1 MSRLYYLA
9 WLILAAGIFFP
20 SLIFVL
26 VNRQPMDLDLMVPGW
41 QWQVPAGM
49 ALVLALLVGC
59 ALGLAAG
66 LGFGLARSEAKGGE
80 DSHEQS

>member
-9 WLILAAGIFFP
+9 WLLLAAVIFFP
-20 SLIFVL
+20 SLAFVL
-26 VNRQPMDLDLMVPGW
+26 INRQPLDLDLMVPGW

-66 LGFGLARSEAKGGE
+66 LGLGLVRSAARGGE
-80 DSHEQS
+80 GKHEQP

>member
-9 WLILAAGIFFP
+9 WLLLAAGIFFP
-20 SLIFVL
+20 SLAFVL
-26 VNRQPMDLDLMVPGW
+26 VNRQPLDLDLMVPGW

-59 ALGLAAG
+59 TLGLLAG
-66 LGFGLARSEAKGGE
+66 LGMGLVRGAARQESG
-80 DSHEQS
+80 DHE

>member
-9 WLILAAGIFFP
+9 WLLLAAAIFFP

-26 VNRQPMDLDLMVPGW
+26 VNRQPLDLDLVVPGW

-49 ALVLALLVGC
+49 ALALALLIGC
-59 ALGLAAG
+59 VLGLVAG
-66 LGFGLARSEAKGGE
+66 LGLNLWRNSASAQGARSE
-80 DSHEQS
+80 